1 MAVSRRPPV
10 FESNRPLIFAHRGG
24 AKLAPENTM
33 AAIDNGMALGSD
45 GLEIDTHLSA
55 DGIPVV
61 IHDPTLDRTTDRTG
75 PVSALTAAELASV
88 DAGFH
93 FEIDGKHPFRGQ
105 GIGIPRLDDVLAKHK
120 DARVIIEMKGGEPA
134 LARAVAASVKKAGA
148 IDRVCVSSF

>member
-33 AAIDNGMALGSD
+33 PAIENGMSPGSD
-45 GLEIDTHLSA
+45 GLEIDVHLSA

-75 PVSALTAAELASV
+75 PVSALTAADLARV
-88 DAGFH
+88 DAGFR
-93 FEIDGKHPFRGQ
+93 FEVDSRFPFRGRGQ
-105 GIGIPRLDDVLAKHK
+105 
-120 DARVIIEMKGGEPA
+120 
-134 LARAVAASVKKAGA
+134 
-148 IDRVCVSSF
+148 